1 MLTTLFACGD
11 PVSYQGYDYAT
22 VLIGEQCW
30 FAENLRCQNFQN
42 GDAIP
47 ANLSDS
53 DWENTASGAV
63 AVYGEGGSDCSS
75 FRLFQIS

>member
-1 MLTTLFACGD
+1 MLHAACEL
-11 PVSYQGYDYAT
+11 PR
-22 VLIGEQCW
+22 
-30 FAENLRCQNFQN
+30 LRLCHGADRRAAAGLRKTFGAKNFQN

-63 AVYGEGGSDCSS
+63 AVYGEEAYVQVSPDGDAWMSHG
-75 FRLFQIS
+75 R